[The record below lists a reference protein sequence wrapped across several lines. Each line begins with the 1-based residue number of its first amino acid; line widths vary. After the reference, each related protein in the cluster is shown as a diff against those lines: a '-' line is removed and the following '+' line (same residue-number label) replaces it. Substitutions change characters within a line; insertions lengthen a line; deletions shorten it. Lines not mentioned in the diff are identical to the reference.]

1 MNERLQYRE
10 QFSQRQ
16 IETFRTWDNVRKMR
30 CMFEMYELAKH
41 RLRMAVRAR
50 HPNWSDYDR
59 TADRV
64 PAARWLYSINKHS
77 FLCSL
82 SCRET
87 KAKGNIH

>member
-16 IETFRTWDNVRKMR
+16 IETFRSWDNVRKMR

-50 HPNWSDYDR
+50 HPGWSDEEVER
-59 TADRV
+59 RV
-64 PAARWLYSINKHS
+64 RELVTGQ
-77 FLCSL
+77 SL
-82 SCRET
+82 LRDGVRD
-87 KAKGNIH
+87 A

>member
-16 IETFRTWDNVRKMR
+16 IETFRLWDNVRKMR

-50 HPNWSDYDR
+50 HPNWSDEEVER
-59 TADRV
+59 RV
-64 PAARWLYSINKHS
+64 
-77 FLCSL
+77 
-82 SCRET
+82 RELVT
-87 KAKGNIH
+87 GNPLLRDGVRDA

>member
-50 HPNWSDYDR
+50 HPNWSDEEVER
-59 TADRV
+59 RV
-64 PAARWLYSINKHS
+64 
-77 FLCSL
+77 
-82 SCRET
+82 RELVT
-87 KAKGNIH
+87 GNPLLRDGVRDA